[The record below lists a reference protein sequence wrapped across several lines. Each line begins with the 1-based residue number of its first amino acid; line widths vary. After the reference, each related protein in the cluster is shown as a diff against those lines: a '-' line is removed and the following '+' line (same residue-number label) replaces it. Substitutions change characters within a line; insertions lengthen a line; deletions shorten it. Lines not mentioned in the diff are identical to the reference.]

1 MLSTHVL
8 PPPWV
13 YPPPQRENFSCGG
26 GGRGGRGGMIIVT
39 ITLEN
44 DEQEGPQRTS
54 ASELDIHCKRVPGAN
69 DKEGGQPGS
78 PEF

>member
-1 MLSTHVL
+1 MT
-8 PPPWV
+8 
-13 YPPPQRENFSCGG
+13 
-26 GGRGGRGGMIIVT
+26 IVT

-54 ASELDIHCKRVPGAN
+54 ASELDIHCKRVQGAN
-69 DKEGGQPGS
+69 DTEGGQPGS